1 MTQFRNRPVDRRA
14 MIQSGLLASACAATM
29 SEATGTAP
37 PQAAAGTS
45 GYADV
50 DGHRIYYERH
60 GFGADIPIVLLH
72 GGAMAIP
79 TAWGDILPRFAAR
92 RPVIAI
98 EAQGHGATPDRPG
111 PFRLERLIDDVAGVL
126 DQLSIAQADLFGMSL
141 GGMTALGLAIRHPG
155 RVRAVTMLSAAY
167 QPQGMLPELVMLQR
181 NPQHQPSAALVPL
194 LPTAQHF
201 AAWQAD
207 YQMRAPDPANF
218 QNMLGR
224 LTQMLGKWPGWS
236 REQLAGIRARTLI
249 GIGDNDFVRL
259 EHAVE
264 MHAIIPGAQ
273 LAILPGTTHMTMMD
287 RGAWLVDMTEARA
300 RMI

>member
-1 MTQFRNRPVDRRA
+1 VTQLPNQPIDRRTI
-14 MIQSGLLASACAATM
+14 IQTGFLAGACAGM
-29 SEATGTAP
+29 ISEAT
-37 PQAAAGTS
+37 QAAPAQQAAGA
-45 GYADV
+45 GNYANV

-60 GFGADIPIVLLH
+60 GRGAGMPIVLLH

-126 DQLSIAQADLFGMSL
+126 DQLGIAQADLLGHSL

-155 RVRAVTMLSAAY
+155 KVRAVTMLSVSY
-167 QPQGMLPELVMLQR
+167 QPQGLLPELVMVQR

-194 LPTAQHF
+194 LPTEQNF

-207 YQMRAPDPANF
+207 YQRRAPNPATF

-224 LTQMLGKWPGWS
+224 LTQMLGKWQGWS
-236 REQLAGIRARTLI
+236 REQLAGIRARILI
-249 GIGDNDFVRL
+249 GIGDKDFVRR

-264 MHAIIPGAQ
+264 MHALIPGAQ
-273 LAILPGTTHMTMMD
+273 LAILPGTAHVKMMD
-287 RGAWLVDMTEARA
+287 RGAWLVDMTEARPA
-300 RMI
+300 AT